1 MPSATLSLCMIVRD
15 EAELLPRC
23 LTAVRGLWDELR
35 VVDTGSHDDTVAILA
50 AERATVIHRA
60 WDDDFSAARNAGL
73 EGATGDWI
81 LYLDADEI
89 VSAELASQ
97 VRRLLDD
104 AEAGAATVM
113 MRNLLPHGHRRD
125 TPILRLFRNHPTVRF
140 SFPIHEDVSAPVM
153 SRLATEGRR
162 LRHLPGTVEHLG
174 YVHARAAARN
184 KKARD
189 MELLARCLERDR
201 GDLYSW
207 FKLLELARFWSDR
220 VLWAEVAAS
229 ARMVIEGA
237 GPLALFGKPFGGELI
252 VLCAGGLFPGDSAG
266 ALRFVDRWA
275 DLVDPSA
282 SLFLRRGELR
292 ELGGEIAAAAA
303 DFARCRELA
312 AVTADQQLVTAR
324 PLMGLA
330 RLALSTGDTR
340 EAWRRVEQALAHA
353 PRDPEALL
361 LAVLLCRARGGD
373 PAVRDFAVSHGA
385 ATGDCHELH
394 EALGEAA
401 LVGGRPTA
409 AVVELRRAAGDPP
422 AGRAALRLAQ
432 ALLASGEIAPARQLA
447 ADLAPAMPQAGLGV
461 LVCDLLCGR
470 DSELTLDI
478 DDETANR
485 ELRSWVDLL
494 RGSAPPAML
503 ELLRHAAPAVAGFFP
518 WLPHYLGIA
527 AKPATIATT
536 TTATTTTP
544 ATPPAP
550 GVAKAN
556 PVAGAIASRR

>member
-1 MPSATLSLCMIVRD
+1 MPPATLSLCMIVRD

-23 LTAVRGLWDELR
+23 LAAVRGLWDELR
-35 VVDTGSHDDTVAILA
+35 VVDTGSRDDTVAILS
-50 AERATVIHRA
+50 AEGATVIHRP

-81 LYLDADEI
+81 LFLDADEV
-89 VSAELASQ
+89 VSAELAIQ

-125 TPILRLFRNHPTVRF
+125 TPLLRLFRNHPTVRF
-140 SFPIHEDVSAPVM
+140 SFPIHEDVTAAVM
-153 SRLATEGRR
+153 TRLAAEGRR

-184 KKARD
+184 KKSRD

-207 FKLLELARFWSDR
+207 FKMLELARFWSDR
-220 VLWAEVAAS
+220 ALWSDMAAS
-229 ARMVIEGA
+229 ARQVIEGA
-237 GPLALFGKPFGGELI
+237 GPMALLGKPFGGELI
-252 VLCAGGLFPGDSAG
+252 VLCADGLFPGNSAG
-266 ALRFVDRWA
+266 ALRFVDHWA

-303 DFARCRELA
+303 DFARCRELG
-312 AVTADQQLVTAR
+312 AVTSDQQLVTAR

-330 RLALSTGDTR
+330 RLALATGDTQG
-340 EAWRRVEQALAHA
+340 AWRRVEQALSHA

-373 PAVRDFAVSHGA
+373 LAVRDFAASQGA
-385 ATGDCHELH
+385 ATGDCPELY

-401 LVGGRPTA
+401 LVGGRAAA

-447 ADLAPAMPQAGLGV
+447 AELVPAMPQAGLGV

-470 DSELTLDI
+470 DSELDLDI
-478 DDETANR
+478 DDETAHR
-485 ELRSWVDLL
+485 ELRAWVDLL

-503 ELLRHAAPAVAGFFP
+503 ERLRQAAPAVVAFFP
-518 WLPHYLGIA
+518 WLPHYLGLTSGGGLTGSS
-527 AKPATIATT
+527 ATIAPA
-536 TTATTTTP
+536 ATG
-544 ATPPAP
+544 AVSS
-550 GVAKAN
+550 GGKSR
-556 PVAGAIASRR
+556 AGAIDSRR